1 MKNNLK
7 DFLPQAEK
15 YKSLLKIKTDVKVEK
30 KIDSLALKSINVG
43 ELEKLFVKF
52 ELKKALEALSDGNTI
67 HTFNELKKAYKTNYN
82 QF

>member
-43 ELEKLFVKF
+43 GLEKLFVEF
-52 ELKKALEALSDGNTI
+52 ELKKALEALSDGN
-67 HTFNELKKAYKTNYN
+67 NYSY
-82 QF
+82 F